1 LAKTKKRALPTKS
14 SKQTISPVLIGIV
27 SIASILLV
35 AGLIILGNQTQS
47 AGEAVDVSRFPSMG
61 NANAPVT
68 IIEFSDYG

>member
-1 LAKTKKRALPTKS
+1 MAKTKKRAKPTKQ

-35 AGLIILGNQTQS
+35 AGLIVLGNQTQS
-47 AGEAVDVSRFPSMG
+47 AGEPVDVSQYPSLG
-61 NANAPVT
+61 SPDAPVT

>member
-1 LAKTKKRALPTKS
+1 MAKPKKRVKPTKS

-47 AGEAVDVSRFPSMG
+47 AGEAVDVSQFPSMG